1 MAQGLELQ
9 QQVQQLQQMSQQ
21 LQQVAG
27 QRQQFEAIVA
37 ESEMALEALGELA
50 DDATVYRNI
59 GSLLVQDAG
68 KDAAIKRI
76 TDDMETMQVRL
87 KRVKGQEDELRKAIE
102 GLQEKLQAAFQ
113 AQAGQ
118 QE

>member
-37 ESEMALEALGELA
+37 ESEMALEALEGLA
-50 DDATVYRNI
+50 DGAAVYRNV
-59 GSLLVQDAG
+59 GSLLVQDD
-68 KDAAIKRI
+68 KDAAGKRI
-76 TDDMETMQVRL
+76 ADDMETMQVRI
-87 KRVKGQEDELRKAIE
+87 KRVKGQEEQLRKAIDD
-102 GLQEKLQAAFQ
+102 LQEKLQAAFE
-113 AQAGQ
+113 AQAKQGK
-118 QE
+118 E